1 MEEGM
6 ATSPTAERPNPNPAF
21 GAPHVFILALVNG
34 EEPLRV
40 HRIVQAN
47 TLVGREGDADFMIND
62 DEVSARH
69 VMIRVDGPVCMLTEL
84 GSCNG
89 TLVNG
94 RPVREAVGQRLRH
107 LDEIQVGGTR
117 ILVLQGRSRE
127 QPKRI

>member
-1 MEEGM
+1 MV
-6 ATSPTAERPNPNPAF
+6 TSRTAERVNPNPSF

-40 HRIVQAN
+40 HRIVQTN
-47 TLVGREGDADFMIND
+47 TLVGRDEDADFMVND
-62 DEVSARH
+62 DEISARH
-69 VMIRVDGPVCMLTEL
+69 AMIRVDGPVCMLTEL

-94 RPVREAVGQRLRH
+94 RLVREGVGQRLRH

-117 ILVLQGRSRE
+117 ILVLQGRIRE
-127 QPKRI
+127 QPKRV